1 MTTQPRQPPEPTK
14 PQALD
19 FETYQREALTT
30 DQVRGEG
37 ESSLMV
43 PLLGLVGEIG
53 TLAVEHKKRLRDKE
67 KHRLFKERI
76 EEDLGDI
83 LWYISNF
90 ASKSGFRL
98 EDIARK
104 NLHKVRAR
112 WAAPTGTQLALFDAG
127 AGAGEQ
133 IPRHF
138 VIDFGNDAK
147 GRVKITRDGKR
158 IGDKLTDNNYGDDGY
173 RFHDVFHFAFAAVLG
188 WSPVT
193 RSLLKCKRKSDPITD
208 EVEDGGRAAVI
219 EEGVAA
225 LAYAH
230 ARTRDFL
237 EGATEVDHEVLEAI
251 QRMTAHLEVRARTPA
266 QWERAILQGFVIWR
280 ELRKGNGGRVTIDL
294 TKQQLF
300 YASVPAAVRAA
311 KSRAKTSKKPAPAK
325 APVNA
330 EPRGSSTKRLARAG
344 GPRPRFERVAGE

>member
-1 MTTQPRQPPEPTK
+1 MTAQAPKPP
-14 PQALD
+14 ALD

-30 DQVRGEG
+30 DQVKGDG

-83 LWYISNF
+83 LWYVSNF

-112 WAAPTGTQLALFDAG
+112 WAMPTGTQLALFDAG
-127 AGAGEQ
+127 AGADEQ

-138 VIDFGNDAK
+138 VIDFGTDAK
-147 GRVKITRDGKR
+147 GRVRITRDGKR
-158 IGDKLTDNNYGDDGY
+158 VGDPLTDNNYGDDGY

-193 RSLLKCKRKSDPITD
+193 RSLLKCKRKSDPIKD

-237 EGATEVDHEVLEAI
+237 EGATEIDHEVLEAI

-266 QWERAILQGFVIWR
+266 QWEQAILQGFAMWR

-294 TKQQLF
+294 SKRKLF
-300 YASVPAAVRAA
+300 YATAPVESRKAKPLKSVSTKKAAG
-311 KSRAKTSKKPAPAK
+311 KK
-325 APVNA
+325 APIKAKPKAANG
-330 EPRGSSTKRLARAG
+330 RRLARTSA
-344 GPRPRFERVAGE
+344 PRTRLERVAGEG

>member
-1 MTTQPRQPPEPTK
+1 MTSQAPKPP
-14 PQALD
+14 ALD

-30 DQVRGEG
+30 DQVKGDG

-83 LWYISNF
+83 LWYVSNF

-104 NLHKVRAR
+104 NLGKVKAR
-112 WAAPTGTQLALFDAG
+112 WAPLGQLKLFDAG
-127 AGAGEQ
+127 LGADER

-138 VIDFGNDAK
+138 TIEFRIDKK
-147 GRVKITRDGKR
+147 GRVRITRDGKR
-158 IGDKLTDNNYGDDGY
+158 VGDPLTDNNYGDDGY
-173 RFHDVFHFAFAAVLG
+173 RYHDVFHFAFAAVLG

-193 RSLLKCKRKSDPITD
+193 RSLLKCKRRSNPTVD

-237 EGATEVDHEVLEAI
+237 DGATEVDHNVLEDI
-251 QRMTAHLEVRARTPA
+251 QRLTAHLEVRARTA
-266 QWERAILQGFVIWR
+266 GEWERAILLGFTMWR
-280 ELRKGNGGRVTIDL
+280 ELRSGNGGRVTVDL
-294 TKQQLF
+294 TKRKLF
-300 YASVPAAVRAA
+300 YASLPTDTKKASPA
-311 KSRAKTSKKPAPAK
+311 KPPAPKKARVAK
-325 APVNA
+325 APVKA
-330 EPRGSSTKRLARAG
+330 KPRQVAGKRLARTS
-344 GPRPRFERVAGE
+344 GPRTRFERVANDR